1 MSIMKYRQDVTVVI
15 IIASKRI
22 LPDDSRSPGLLFLL
36 AKTREKSKKKPQKHI
51 CYFNI
56 KGKQLHHI
64 FKKCHVNC
72 ISKTVVPV
80 V

>member
-36 AKTREKSKKKPQKHI
+36 AKTREKSKKKTP
-51 CYFNI
+51 
-56 KGKQLHHI
+56 
-64 FKKCHVNC
+64 
-72 ISKTVVPV
+72 KTYILF
-80 V
+80 